1 LDAQTN
7 ELIYK
12 IIYMD
17 IYGLAIVYDSKRL
30 HKVIPAT
37 QSFRP
42 FLNKKN
48 ANAKLKKKRKK

>member
-1 LDAQTN
+1 
-7 ELIYK
+7 
-12 IIYMD
+12 MD

-30 HKVIPAT
+30 HKVIPA
-37 QSFRP
+37 SFRP